1 MKNKLP
7 PIHPGKHIEQGLEV
21 LGLSNAEAARILGC
35 SRAFIGD
42 LVRGKRDLSM
52 EMCFKISGLL
62 GSTPEFWAALQNQ
75 YDLKIAERD
84 TSLLNAVRKIR
95 QNVKSHYP
103 VHA

>member
-7 PIHPGKHIEQGLEV
+7 PIHPGKHIEQALEA
-21 LGLSNAEAARILGC
+21 LDLSNAEAARILGC

-42 LVRGKRDLSM
+42 LVRGKRDLSV
-52 EMCFKISGLL
+52 EMCFKVSGLV
-62 GSTPEFWAALQNQ
+62 GSTPEFWAALQSQ

-84 TSLLNAVRKIR
+84 TALLGAVKKIQQNA
-95 QNVKSHYP
+95 KSHHP